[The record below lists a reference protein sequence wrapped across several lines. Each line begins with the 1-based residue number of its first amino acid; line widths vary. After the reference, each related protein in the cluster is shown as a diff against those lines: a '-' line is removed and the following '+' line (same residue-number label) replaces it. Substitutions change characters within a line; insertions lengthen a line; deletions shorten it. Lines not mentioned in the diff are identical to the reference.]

1 MASGLRIYW
10 NVERQDSDRYKLCR
24 LYRGRENFSLC
35 RDYSQLISSM
45 VSTIRLITIA
55 ILPSPLTSS
64 GPYSHWGIS
73 SFS

>member
-35 RDYSQLISSM
+35 RDYIASRSLQWSQQ
-45 VSTIRLITIA
+45 
-55 ILPSPLTSS
+55 S
-64 GPYSHWGIS
+64 GS
-73 SFS
+73 